1 MSQRLFHINAEVRP
15 VTRAILDPGGV
26 AGAAVCCLVAADTPD
41 DALAALTARLKA
53 DGLELC
59 ETEWCV
65 DFDTMERREP
75 GDSAENELAEL
86 ARRTGAVQYGTF
98 HTWGHDAPDAR

>member
-1 MSQRLFHINAEVRP
+1 MKLQ
-15 VTRAILDPGGV
+15 
-26 AGAAVCCLVAADTPD
+26 GAAVRCLVPAGTPD
-41 DALAALTARLKA
+41 DAFVALSMRLEA
-53 DGLELC
+53 DGLELL

-65 DFDTMERREP
+65 DFESTEW
-75 GDSAENELAEL
+75 ENPSDFFEKELAKQ

>member
-1 MSQRLFHINAEVRP
+1 MFHINAEVRP
-15 VTRAILDPGGV
+15 VTGAILDPEDV
-26 AGAAVCCLVAADTPD
+26 AGAAVRCLVPASTPD
-41 DALAALTARLKA
+41 EALTTLAARLKA

-65 DFDTMERREP
+65 DFDGTEWRNP
-75 GDSAENELAEL
+75 GDSAEIELAEQ
-86 ARRTGAVQYGTF
+86 ARSSGEVQYGTF